1 MTHRRADAARKK
13 SDSAK
18 TRRSRSSSLWYKLHS
33 LGLLAR
39 RSRGRCA
46 APTDIGEG
54 GACVQE
60 QKADIATSEIESLK
74 EELVRNKEHYETM
87 LEKLKTYLEESD
99 VSACRRLFRCTKA
112 SSQRTLERFC
122 LLNADRDVRG

>member
-1 MTHRRADAARKK
+1 M
-13 SDSAK
+13 
-18 TRRSRSSSLWYKLHS
+18 
-33 LGLLAR
+33 
-39 RSRGRCA
+39 
-46 APTDIGEG
+46 
-54 GACVQE
+54 QE

-122 LLNADRDVRG
+122 LLNADRDVGG